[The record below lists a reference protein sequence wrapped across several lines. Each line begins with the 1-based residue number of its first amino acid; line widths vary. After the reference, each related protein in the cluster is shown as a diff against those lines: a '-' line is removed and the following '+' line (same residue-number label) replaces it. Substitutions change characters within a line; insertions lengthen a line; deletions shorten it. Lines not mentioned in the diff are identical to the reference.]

1 MSASDERIRLLK
13 EELQHARAERD
24 RQRALHKAENDAE
37 KESRDKAARERHEG
51 TMNQLRAMRE
61 LLFEQRESQAQE
73 KGRMEERHAEEVR
86 LHETT
91 LKQMSDVRTAV
102 GSLRDE
108 SRADWE
114 QRAEEQARIKADS
127 ETAVKKLS
135 ESVAETREQLL
146 SLTHE
151 LQEDTTRRHEE
162 VRHILL
168 ANASARESVSMGES
182 V

>member
-13 EELQHARAERD
+13 EELQRARAERD
-24 RQRALHKAENDAE
+24 RQRALHKAEIDAE

-51 TMNQLRAMRE
+51 TMSQLRAMRE

-114 QRAEEQARIKADS
+114 QRAEEQARIKAGVFLFLKISSFPSDTCAS
-127 ETAVKKLS
+127 IPKTLKQLS
-135 ESVAETREQLL
+135 RSCRKVWL
-146 SLTHE
+146 
-151 LQEDTTRRHEE
+151 RHGNNCY
-162 VRHILL
+162 R
-168 ANASARESVSMGES
+168 
-182 V
+182 